1 MYINPKIQIKI
12 MRTKL
17 IIVVDDQ
24 LKNDYKRTVKKMGF
38 TTMTQSII
46 RHMFGIVEKG
56 KEEDTTKAQD
66 RSFFRQVARDL
77 EL

>member
-1 MYINPKIQIKI
+1 

-24 LKNDYKRTVKKMGF
+24 LKNDYKRTVKKMGY
-38 TTMTQSII
+38 TTMTQAII
-46 RHMFGIVEKG
+46 MHMFGII
-56 KEEDTTKAQD
+56 EEGRQEEETRSPE